1 MLSFYPSRETRPLKK
16 CKLGP
21 PDVYGQDG
29 KQREDELTESNLKGG
44 FRYTVSS
51 LDVKEERSSAQL
63 EVSSINSGDLQSS
76 IQSMIVSKNEQELYS
91 YESLIKKRPATSKE
105 YFQIIKQSVNEIKVT
120 SFFQDLSGA
129 ATINSI
135 IQKKVYFIL
144 YSNRTGLLLFL
155 LLCRFL

>member
-1 MLSFYPSRETRPLKK
+1 MLSFYPSRESRPLKK

-29 KQREDELTESNLKGG
+29 KQREDELTETNLKGG

-63 EVSSINSGDLQSS
+63 EVSSINSGDLQDSL
-76 IQSMIVSKNEQELYS
+76 QGMIVSKNKQELYS
-91 YESLIKKRPATSKE
+91 ESLTKKRPATSKE
-105 YFQIIKQSVNEIKVT
+105 YFQNIKPSVNEIKVA

-129 ATINSI
+129 ASLSSI
-135 IQKKVYFIL
+135 IQKKVCQCMSQVSTRL
-144 YSNRTGLLLFL
+144 SNITPVVV
-155 LLCRFL
+155 